1 MLRPDVEEA
10 LDAHF
15 DRFVFGVGF
24 CEMGEEQCQGLSV
37 FECLRAALLL
47 IGQLEIL
54 FKRCGRGC
62 GHELSCNWKIW
73 AFNYG
78 RSEHTVKSS
87 ARRITIK

>member
-24 CEMGEEQCQGLSV
+24 CEMCEKQCQGLSV

-47 IGQLEIL
+47 IGQLEMIFYHVVGDVVMNCPATRKYGLSIMEGLSIL
-54 FKRCGRGC
+54 
-62 GHELSCNWKIW
+62 
-73 AFNYG
+73 
-78 RSEHTVKSS
+78 
-87 ARRITIK
+87 